1 MLNSLNKTNLALP
14 GLWGIGT
21 AAQLKILK
29 INNDNLTPHPEEN
42 GINAQLPHGTIQSP
56 KTLPLFSLQR
66 RERFAA
72 RASQKV
78 PSSAAQIIRGDK
90 KSRKRG

>member
-1 MLNSLNKTNLALP
+1 MLNSLNKSKLAVP
-14 GLWGIGT
+14 GLLGKGT

-42 GINAQLPHGTIQSP
+42 GINAQLPQST
-56 KTLPLFSLQR
+56 KTLPLYSLQR
-66 RERFAA
+66 RERSAA